1 MNVQNPSTKMMPLP
15 KSSEFHCSNGHN
27 RMFKPNI
34 VEKYARFRIFM
45 TTGQY
50 ILMYGSKTWT
60 KNRWDENRISAAE
73 IKITGGYINL
83 VCKRQLD
90 IIHCTTNRGIGRK
103 LKTPMKKPN
112 FFES

>member
-1 MNVQNPSTKMMPLP
+1 MMPLP
-15 KSSEFHCSNGHN
+15 KHSEFHGSNGHN

-50 ILMYGSKTWT
+50 TLMYGSKTRT

-73 IKITGGYINL
+73 IKIR
-83 VCKRQLD
+83 KRL
-90 IIHCTTNRGIGRK
+90 H
-103 LKTPMKKPN
+103 
-112 FFES
+112 

>member
-1 MNVQNPSTKMMPLP
+1 
-15 KSSEFHCSNGHN
+15 
-27 RMFKPNI
+27 MFKPNT

-60 KNRWDENRISAAE
+60 KNRWDEERISAAE

-83 VCKRQLD
+83 VCKRHLD
-90 IIHCTTNRGIGRK
+90 IMRRTTNRGIGRK
-103 LKTPMKKPN
+103 LKTSMKKPYFLN
-112 FFES
+112 S